1 MITEAISKVIRGEDL
16 DFATAKAVMG
26 EMMDGTA
33 THAQMGAFLAALR
46 MKGESIEEITGSALA
61 MREKALNLKPRQQDV
76 MDIVGTGGDEA
87 GTFNISTTTAFV
99 VAAAGV
105 PVAKHG
111 NRSVSSRS
119 GAADVLEKLGINIS
133 ISAEQSKEILDQIN
147 MCFMFAQ
154 TYHSS
159 MKHCAPVRK
168 EMGVRTIFNILGPLA
183 NPAGAGR
190 QLMGVYEEKLVE
202 PLAQVLS
209 NLGVRRGMVV
219 HGCDGLDEA
228 TLTAKTKVC
237 EIEQGKFRS
246 YYLDPAELGLN
257 YCTLAELVG
266 GDAEENARITLRI
279 LDGSEQGSKRDVV
292 ILNAALCLYLA
303 GKAPGIKEAIPLAK
317 ELIDSGAALRKLQ
330 EFVRLSNEVSL
341 NAVNEH

>member
-1 MITEAISKVIRGEDL
+1 MIAEAIYKVIRGEDL
-16 DFATAKAVMG
+16 DFYTAKAVMS

-46 MKGESIEEITGSALA
+46 MKGESIDEITGSALA
-61 MREKALNLKPRQQDV
+61 MREKALHLKPVQDV

-99 VAAAGV
+99 VAAGGV

-111 NRSVSSRS
+111 NRSVSSKS
-119 GAADVLEKLGINIS
+119 GAADVLEKLGINIA
-133 ISAEQSKEILDQIN
+133 ISAEHSHKILNEINL
-147 MCFMFAQ
+147 CFMFAQ

-183 NPAGAGR
+183 NPAGANM
-190 QLMGVYEEKLVE
+190 QLMGVYDEKLVE
-202 PLAQVLS
+202 PMAKVLS
-209 NLGVRRGMVV
+209 NLGVLRGMVV

-228 TLTAKTKVC
+228 TLTTKTKVC
-237 EIEQGKFRS
+237 EIENGKLNS
-246 YYLDPAELGLN
+246 YYLDPEELGLN
-257 YCTLAELVG
+257 CCTLAELVG
-266 GDAEENARITLRI
+266 GDAEENAKITRGI
-279 LDGSEQGSKRDVV
+279 LDGSEQGAKRDVV

-303 GKAPGIKEAIPLAK
+303 GKTESVKNAIPIAK
-317 ELIDSGAALRKLQ
+317 ELIDSGAAFNKLE
-330 EFVRLSNEVSL
+330 EFVRLSNEVSG
-341 NAVNEH
+341 N